1 LKDHLRQNQNR
12 KGKSVCASKLREAQV
27 LIIDARYLAGLVE
40 VAVDRLET
48 PTDLAISAAAHV
60 AIEKLN
66 EAMNLL
72 DQAQAGGAL
81 DDRPPVSA
89 CLTMPVARSLPSY
102 LMVNLKRLDSLSCFP
117 VSYVLAIERLRWRC
131 AGAASLPCTPFREI
145 DHGRNLSP

>member
-1 LKDHLRQNQNR
+1 LIRQNQNR
-12 KGKSVCASKLREAQV
+12 KRKSVCASKLREAQI

-40 VAVDRLET
+40 VAVDSIET
-48 PTDLAISAAAHV
+48 PTDLAISAAAYV

-89 CLTMPVARSLPSY
+89 CSNNACRS
-102 LMVNLKRLDSLSCFP
+102 RLAFLSGGQSEE
-117 VSYVLAIERLRWRC
+117 VR
-131 AGAASLPCTPFREI
+131 
-145 DHGRNLSP
+145 